1 MQRRAVRQIIG
12 WRRKK
17 MSTLREPPPAHSEAL
32 PMKADGRWK
41 EETHLV
47 EQSGQGEEFQE
58 VLSHLGGYLGAPE
71 ACLELW
77 GSFGGYWGHRGA
89 MLGHR
94 GAPHGALEG
103 IVGSS
108 WGYVGTKSKLKN

>member
-1 MQRRAVRQIIG
+1 
-12 WRRKK
+12 
-17 MSTLREPPPAHSEAL
+17 MSTLRESPPAHSEAL

-71 ACLELW
+71 AFLELW
-77 GSFGGYWGHRGA
+77 GSFGGYWGHLGA

-94 GAPHGALEG
+94 GAP
-103 IVGSS
+103 S
-108 WGYVGTKSKLKN
+108 WGSLGGSWGPLGVMLGLKAN